1 MCVGSV
7 RARARAAGSEAQKFG
22 RYEIFFGVSPGWGGG
37 NRGGGQ
43 KTGAGKIGAGDQKIG
58 EGKRREG
65 DQKDGGRIERE
76 KAKVKNEH
84 P

>member
-1 MCVGSV
+1 MRVGTV

-43 KTGAGKIGAGDQKIG
+43 KTGAGKIGAGD
-58 EGKRREG
+58 KRSG
-65 DQKDGGRIERE
+65 RE
-76 KAKVKNEH
+76 KEGREIKRTGEELRGQKQK
-84 P
+84 

>member
-1 MCVGSV
+1 M
-7 RARARAAGSEAQKFG
+7 G
-22 RYEIFFGVSPGWGGG
+22 RGKQGRGTKDWYGENRDGG
-37 NRGGGQ
+37 
-43 KTGAGKIGAGDQKIG
+43 QKIG

>member
-1 MCVGSV
+1 MREGTV

-22 RYEIFFGVSPGWGGG
+22 RYENFFGVSPGWGGE

-43 KTGAGKIGAGDQKIG
+43 KNGAGKIG
-58 EGKRREG
+58 EG
-65 DQKDGGRIERE
+65 DQKDGGRIERA